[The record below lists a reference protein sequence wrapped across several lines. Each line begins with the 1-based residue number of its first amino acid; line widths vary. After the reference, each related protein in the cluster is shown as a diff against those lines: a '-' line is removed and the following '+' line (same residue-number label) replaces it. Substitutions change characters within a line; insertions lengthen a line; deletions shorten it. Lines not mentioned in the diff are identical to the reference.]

1 MLGKM
6 LRLSE
11 TVWRWPTSV
20 LSLPVMGWGSSVR
33 VALSAAGFWVAA
45 ISATAA
51 ADDAAFEPCTLVPGP
66 TQTVARVLDAETL
79 VLDDGTAVRLIGAL
93 APRARDAGA
102 QAGTWPPE
110 IDAIKF
116 LSDLV
121 LGKKVKL
128 AFGGRKRD
136 RYGRSLAQVFV
147 AEGGRDE
154 WVQGALLAGG
164 HARMYGLAESFSCAH
179 ELLAHEAEARR
190 KHLGLWS
197 NDVYRPLPAVRPH
210 ALMRQRGKY
219 VRVIGSVVSI
229 GRTKSTTYLNFGAD
243 WHSDFT
249 VRISKRVLSAHPDF
263 AGVVDGLAAK
273 TVIVRGWIERRG
285 GPLIDLVD
293 ASQIEVIGDE
303 SSPNVS
309 AVGASSNAQPAR
321 APANS
326 AIDSDDSKQLRPAPT
341 EGAEPGAV
349 NL

>member
-1 MLGKM
+1 M
-6 LRLSE
+6 
-11 TVWRWPTSV
+11 SV
-20 LSLPVMGWGSSVR
+20 LSLSAMGWGSSVR
-33 VALSAAGFWVAA
+33 VALSVAGLGVAA

-51 ADDAAFEPCTLVPGP
+51 ADDTASEPCTLEPGP
-66 TQTVARVLDAETL
+66 THTVARVLDGETL

-102 QAGTWPPE
+102 QSGTWPPE
-110 IDAIKF
+110 IRATKF

-121 LGKKVKL
+121 LGKTVKL

-136 RYGRSLAQVFV
+136 RYRRSLAQVFV
-147 AEGGRDE
+147 AEGGKDE
-154 WVQGALLAGG
+154 WVQGALLAEG
-164 HARMYGLAESFSCAH
+164 HARMYGLQESFSCAR

-197 NDVYRPLPAVRPH
+197 NDVYRAMPANRPH

-229 GRTKSTTYLNFGAD
+229 GRTKSTTYLNFGTD

-249 VRISKRVLSAHPDF
+249 VRISKRVLSASPDF
-263 AGVVDGLAAK
+263 AGVVEGLAAK
-273 TVIVRGWIERRG
+273 TIIVRGWIERRG

-293 ASQIEVIGDE
+293 ASQIEIMGNE
-303 SSPNVS
+303 PGPNVS
-309 AVGASSNAQPAR
+309 AVGASSNAQPASAR
-321 APANS
+321 ANS
-326 AIDSDDSKQLRPAPT
+326 AVDPDTPKQQRPAPT

>member
-1 MLGKM
+1 MLSGAPRGPLATAHSAKRDSLPPTHRSVELVPVRARAPSCVSMLGKM

-128 AFGGRKRD
+128 AFGDASATVTGVRWPKSSWRRAVGTNGCKARCSPGVMRGCTAWRKAFRAPTNFLPMKLK
-136 RYGRSLAQVFV
+136 R
-147 AEGGRDE
+147 
-154 WVQGALLAGG
+154 GA
-164 HARMYGLAESFSCAH
+164 
-179 ELLAHEAEARR
+179 
-190 KHLGLWS
+190 
-197 NDVYRPLPAVRPH
+197 
-210 ALMRQRGKY
+210 
-219 VRVIGSVVSI
+219 
-229 GRTKSTTYLNFGAD
+229 STSDFGATT
-243 WHSDFT
+243 ST
-249 VRISKRVLSAHPDF
+249 VHCLRS
-263 AGVVDGLAAK
+263 
-273 TVIVRGWIERRG
+273 VRMH
-285 GPLIDLVD
+285 
-293 ASQIEVIGDE
+293 
-303 SSPNVS
+303 
-309 AVGASSNAQPAR
+309 
-321 APANS
+321 
-326 AIDSDDSKQLRPAPT
+326 
-341 EGAEPGAV
+341 
-349 NL
+349 